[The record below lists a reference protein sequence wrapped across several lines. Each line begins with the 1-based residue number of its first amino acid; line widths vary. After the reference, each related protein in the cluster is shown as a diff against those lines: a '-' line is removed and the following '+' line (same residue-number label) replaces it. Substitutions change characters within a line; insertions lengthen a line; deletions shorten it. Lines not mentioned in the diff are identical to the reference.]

1 MRLRHTLLLL
11 MLSVATRAVAAEE
24 PQTPT
29 VPQSPA
35 ADAVS
40 VAAAKSAPAT
50 GDDPETLDTLFL
62 RWDDPATGER
72 LEKALNAGLAAR
84 PDDFGL
90 VWRKARL
97 RWSQADRLQGEARK
111 KLAKEAWALGEK
123 AIQLQPKRVEG
134 HYWAG
139 VGVGAYSQALGI
151 ISALTQGLE
160 GRFTGF
166 IDRAIEIDPDYFGG
180 APMAA
185 KGRYHFELPWPKR
198 NLNRAVELLTR
209 VNTQH
214 PDNLRAWLFRA
225 EAELARGKPE
235 LAQEALEQVQ
245 KRPGSRDPA
254 DARYSKKLARAFAPE
269 VQKKLKR

>member
-11 MLSVATRAVAAEE
+11 MLSVATKAAAAQDPQPQPSPNIPPAAEA
-24 PQTPT
+24 PAD
-29 VPQSPA
+29 SAAGKAPA
-35 ADAVS
+35 AE
-40 VAAAKSAPAT
+40 
-50 GDDPETLDTLFL
+50 DPEALDALFL

-90 VWRKARL
+90 LWRKARL

-111 KLAKEAWALGEK
+111 KLAKEAWELGEK
-123 AIQLQPKRVEG
+123 ATQLHPKRVEG

-139 VGVGAYSQALGI
+139 VGVGAYSQAVGI
-151 ISALTQGLE
+151 MSALTQGLE
-160 GRFTGF
+160 GRFNGF

-180 APMAA
+180 APVAA

-198 NLNRAVELLTR
+198 NLNKAVELLTR
-209 VNTQH
+209 VNTKH

-225 EAELARGKPE
+225 EAELARGQPE

-245 KRPGSRDPA
+245 KRPGRRDPA